1 MNMQFKQ
8 QFHCAQN
15 FFCFP
20 VSSGSG
26 WVVVLKV
33 DVGWCDDTLIGAFKG
48 ADLAEEVMNEWLI
61 GADKIDSQAVK
72 TVSLEHLFE
81 FS

>member
-1 MNMQFKQ
+1 M
-8 QFHCAQN
+8 
-15 FFCFP
+15 
-20 VSSGSG
+20 
-26 WVVVLKV
+26 LKV